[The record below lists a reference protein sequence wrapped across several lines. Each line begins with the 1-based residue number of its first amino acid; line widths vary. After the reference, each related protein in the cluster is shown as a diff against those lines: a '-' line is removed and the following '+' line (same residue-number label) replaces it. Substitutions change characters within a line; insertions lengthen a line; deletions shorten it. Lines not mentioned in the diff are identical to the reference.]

1 MRRLNDLFNE
11 LNAIVK
17 ESQDLNK
24 PEIKQYVLS
33 LIEQLQNELLED

>member
-1 MRRLNDLFNE
+1 MNDLLNE

-24 PEIKQYVLS
+24 PEIRQYILG